1 MQKITPYL
9 WFNDQLEKAIHF
21 YISIFDNSR
30 LIQLNK
36 YESAD
41 PANPSI
47 VEASFQLEG
56 QTFYGLNGGP
66 MFSFTPAISF
76 FVSCRNEQE
85 VTDLWDKL
93 SVQGTVLMELGTYPF
108 SEKYGWLN
116 DQFGVSWQIG
126 VWNKKQK
133 ITPFLMF
140 SGKQHGKVSDAI
152 RLYISVF
159 KDSQIINKEETEF
172 SINGFEFMTLDSDIE
187 HAFTFS
193 PATSFYVSCDNQ
205 AEIDLLWE
213 KLSEGGK
220 KQMCGWLEDQFGVS
234 WQIEPVILEKYMQDK
249 DPVKAKK
256 VMEAMLKMSKMDIE
270 KLEQAYR
277 S

>member
-1 MQKITPYL
+1 
-9 WFNDQLEKAIHF
+9 
-21 YISIFDNSR
+21 
-30 LIQLNK
+30 
-36 YESAD
+36 
-41 PANPSI
+41 
-47 VEASFQLEG
+47 
-56 QTFYGLNGGP
+56 
-66 MFSFTPAISF
+66 
-76 FVSCRNEQE
+76 
-85 VTDLWDKL
+85 
-93 SVQGTVLMELGTYPF
+93 MELGTYPF

-126 VWNKKQK
+126 MWNKKQK

-152 RLYISVF
+152 RLYTSVF

-172 SINGFEFMTLDSDIE
+172 SINGLEFMTLDSDIE

-193 PATSFYVSCDNQ
+193 PATSFYVSCDSQ

>member
-1 MQKITPYL
+1 
-9 WFNDQLEKAIHF
+9 
-21 YISIFDNSR
+21 
-30 LIQLNK
+30 
-36 YESAD
+36 
-41 PANPSI
+41 
-47 VEASFQLEG
+47 
-56 QTFYGLNGGP
+56 
-66 MFSFTPAISF
+66 
-76 FVSCRNEQE
+76 
-85 VTDLWDKL
+85 
-93 SVQGTVLMELGTYPF
+93 
-108 SEKYGWLN
+108 
-116 DQFGVSWQIG
+116 
-126 VWNKKQK
+126 
-133 ITPFLMF
+133 
-140 SGKQHGKVSDAI
+140 
-152 RLYISVF
+152 
-159 KDSQIINKEETEF
+159 
-172 SINGFEFMTLDSDIE
+172 MTLDSDIE

>member
-21 YISIFDNSR
+21 YISVFDNSR

-126 VWNKKQK
+126 MWNKKQK

-152 RLYISVF
+152 RLYTSVF

-172 SINGFEFMTLDSDIE
+172 SINGLEFMTLDSDIE

-193 PATSFYVSCDNQ
+193 PATSFYVSCDSQ

>member
-1 MQKITPYL
+1 
-9 WFNDQLEKAIHF
+9 
-21 YISIFDNSR
+21 
-30 LIQLNK
+30 
-36 YESAD
+36 
-41 PANPSI
+41 
-47 VEASFQLEG
+47 
-56 QTFYGLNGGP
+56 
-66 MFSFTPAISF
+66 
-76 FVSCRNEQE
+76 
-85 VTDLWDKL
+85 
-93 SVQGTVLMELGTYPF
+93 
-108 SEKYGWLN
+108 
-116 DQFGVSWQIG
+116 
-126 VWNKKQK
+126 
-133 ITPFLMF
+133 MF

-152 RLYISVF
+152 RLYTSVF

-172 SINGFEFMTLDSDIE
+172 SINGLEFMTLDSDIE

>member
-108 SEKYGWLN
+108 SEKYGWLK

-152 RLYISVF
+152 RLYTSVF

-193 PATSFYVSCDNQ
+193 PATSFYVSCDSQ

>member
-108 SEKYGWLN
+108 SEKYGWLK

-152 RLYISVF
+152 RLYTSVF

>member
-126 VWNKKQK
+126 VWNKKQR

-152 RLYISVF
+152 RLYTSVF

-172 SINGFEFMTLDSDIE
+172 SINGLEFMTLDSDIE